1 MKNNLIKLI
10 FPLINL
16 SSLSNAQNNIQNDA
30 SVQRDTVRS
39 VEGNEMIEY
48 LKDVSSDQ
56 VSVQC
61 LQQKMCIT
69 IEKQFLVD
77 KEITTYHDKLELRN
91 ITDKCS
97 NTYINSNTDPDNW
110 ESQTHVE
117 LCTTDGFLSCGTRME
132 MNDTHVS
139 YINQIVTK
147 NEENQDPGLL
157 MAPIIR
163 EYVIPWHCIYPLE
176 YVVGL
181 ETQGSDG
188 PGDGGYYIPE
198 ISPIEYITIQSPLL
212 QKENTYPVFMQLFET
227 NNFRTPF
234 TEAPTLSNNDKLFVE
249 VKMVGPSD
257 ATIQMVN
264 CWATPFGGQSQNELN
279 NYRFDIIKDY
289 CVTEDASNSIA
300 ANILKNGESQNS
312 QYEANVFKYNRNVGT
327 DKVYLHCNVRV
338 CFKDNQQ
345 CDIVGQPSFC
355 ESGGKKRRRRRR
367 RRDLDAELAL
377 DPSITTVHAG
387 PFTLVSDD
395 VYQVVSDQ
403 LNSELEMAR
412 YELEIENQIINNNRR
427 GIYSNN
433 NKEMFGLP
441 LMFVYCFIAIII
453 IIISLIFGI
462 IFLVIRRRNSA
473 KQNALEKTVRIIEQ
487 SNGQTYVVS
496 ADGKQILSTVE
507 QIDSK
512 NNQNS
517 HQVNVSR
524 NNSKIIPNHTTLAAS
539 GHQNLILSQNPI
551 VNTTAT
557 QLYHAPRSPNAQHP
571 RIQILPTTLS
581 EVDRQN
587 SRMTHQTYLPHSDES
602 ERTHSIASSKTLN
615 TQQTFAGDCSTSSES
630 GQSRCL
636 SLSKDIVGNNN
647 NSNSNPVAVAKVR
660 QDSYYR
666 LQAHNNNIVNAYMH
680 QNQ

>member
-1 MKNNLIKLI
+1 MKNLIKII
-10 FPLINL
+10 FPLI
-16 SSLSNAQNNIQNDA
+16 SSISAQNNIQNDD
-30 SVQRDTVRS
+30 SIQRDTVRS

-77 KEITTYHDKLELRN
+77 KEITTHHDKLELRN

-181 ETQGSDG
+181 ETQGTDG

-279 NYRFDIIKDY
+279 DYRFDIIKDY

-300 ANILKNGESQNS
+300 ANILKNGQSQNS

-345 CDIVGQPSFC
+345 CDVVGQPNFC
-355 ESGGKKRRRRRR
+355 GGKRRRK
-367 RRDLDAELAL
+367 RRDLNAELAL

-395 VYQVVSDQ
+395 VYQVIGEQ
-403 LNSELEMAR
+403 LNSELAMAK
-412 YELEIENQIINNNRR
+412 YELEIENQIINNRK

-433 NKEMFGLP
+433 NKEIFGLP

-462 IFLVIRRRNSA
+462 IFLVVRRRSSA

-487 SNGQTYVVS
+487 PNGQTYVVS
-496 ADGKQILSTVE
+496 ANGKQILSTVE
-507 QIDSK
+507 QNSS
-512 NNQNS
+512 NQA
-517 HQVNVSR
+517 QVSR
-524 NNSKIIPNHTTLAAS
+524 NNSKIMPSHSTLAAS
-539 GHQNLILSQNPI
+539 GHQNNAVLSSV
-551 VNTTAT
+551 VNTASTQIMPQ
-557 QLYHAPRSPNAQHP
+557 QLYHAPRSPGAQHP
-571 RIQILPTTLS
+571 RIVLPTTLS
-581 EVDRQN
+581 ETDRQN

-602 ERTHSIASSKTLN
+602 ERTHSIASSKTLH

-636 SLSKDIVGNNN
+636 FEGVPNSVSVPSRSPSQNNHNNN
-647 NSNSNPVAVAKVR
+647 NNNPVTVAKVR

>member
-1 MKNNLIKLI
+1 MILKNLIKI
-10 FPLINL
+10 ISVTSFINC
-16 SSLSNAQNNIQNDA
+16 QNIIQDDG

-39 VEGNEMIEY
+39 VAGNEMIEY

-69 IEKQFLVD
+69 IEKKFLEE
-77 KEITTYHDKLELRN
+77 KEITTHHDKLELRN

-97 NTYINSNTDPDNW
+97 NTYINSNTDENW
-110 ESQTHVE
+110 ESATHVE

-181 ETQGSDG
+181 ETQGPDG

-227 NNFRTPF
+227 NNYRTPF

-264 CWATPFGGQSQNELN
+264 CWATPFGGQSQNELQ

-289 CVTEDASNSIA
+289 CVTNDASNSIA

-312 QYEANVFKYNRNVGT
+312 QYEANVFKYNKNVGT

-338 CFKDNQQ
+338 CFKDTQQ
-345 CDIVGQPSFC
+345 CNVLNEGTCNQN
-355 ESGGKKRRRRRR
+355 GRRK
-367 RRDLDAELAL
+367 RRDLEAELAL

-387 PFTLVSDD
+387 PFTLLSDD
-395 VYQVVSDQ
+395 VYQVIGDQ

-412 YELEIENQIINNNRR
+412 YELEIENLHNNN
-427 GIYSNN
+427 GLGYSNN

-462 IFLVIRRRNSA
+462 IFLVIKRKNSA
-473 KQNALEKTVRIIEQ
+473 KQSADKTVRIIEQ
-487 SNGQTYVVS
+487 SNGQTFVVS
-496 ADGKQILSTVE
+496 ANGKQILSTVE
-507 QIDSK
+507 KKIEPPA
-512 NNQNS
+512 
-517 HQVNVSR
+517 
-524 NNSKIIPNHTTLAAS
+524 KIIQNHNTLAAS
-539 GHQNLILSQNPI
+539 GHQNVVLSNVQQL

-557 QLYHAPRSPNAQHP
+557 TPSQMFHSPRSPNNH
-571 RIQILPTTLS
+571 RILLPSTGLS

-587 SRMTHQTYLPHSDES
+587 SRMTHQTYLPQSDES
-602 ERTHSIASSKTLN
+602 ERTHSIASSKTLH

-630 GQSRCL
+630 GGTRSMFDGATSR
-636 SLSKDIVGNNN
+636 SPSHHSQVPIAN
-647 NSNSNPVAVAKVR
+647 NPVAVAKVR